1 MIYGLVRA
9 EVELGIC
16 VSPAFQPEN
25 RARVYPKPWG
35 LSRAVKGCHEEIL
48 AFHFAISAIHA
59 LARGVGDGV
68 EYIHRATLQRIDVN

>member
-1 MIYGLVRA
+1 MDSCVRGEAGNLRLSCIYARKQGESVSKA
-9 EVELGIC
+9 LG
-16 VSPAFQPEN
+16 
-25 RARVYPKPWG
+25 
-35 LSRAVKGCHEEIL
+35 AVKGCHEEIL